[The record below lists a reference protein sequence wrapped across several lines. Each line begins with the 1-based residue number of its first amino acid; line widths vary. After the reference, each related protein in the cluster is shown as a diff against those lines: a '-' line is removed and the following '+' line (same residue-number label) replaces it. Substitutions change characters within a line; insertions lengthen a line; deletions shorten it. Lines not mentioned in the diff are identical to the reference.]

1 MTTRSRSSRSTA
13 KALRETN
20 RELDVLRRISETIS
34 GTLDQETVLR
44 QIIELVV
51 EVTGGDAAFLY
62 LVDDGREELVLRA
75 SKQPHPRLIGRIALE
90 IGEGITGWVARER
103 TPVAIDRNAS
113 EDPRFKRFHNLPE
126 DRYHAF
132 LSVPVIAK
140 DQVIGVINVQ
150 HRDPHRHTVSEI
162 ALLTAIGHQVGGA
175 IENASLYE
183 AMRRK
188 TLQLETLLQVSTTI
202 TSTRYLEEMLH
213 LIVTITARTMGSA
226 ICSIMLADYERGELR
241 IAATQSLSEAY
252 RRKPPLK
259 IGEAVSGRA
268 VLEKRPIA
276 VFDVSADPG
285 YAYPDLARR
294 EGLRSLLSVPMLFKD
309 RGVGVIN
316 SYTAAPHVFLS
327 DEIELLQA
335 IANQAAVAI
344 ENTRLM
350 QESAQMHD
358 ALELRK
364 LVEKAKGILMRE
376 RRLTEEEA
384 FRVLQRQSMNNRRPM
399 RQVAEAVIVTA
410 RDRPRGS
417 A

>member
-1 MTTRSRSSRSTA
+1 MTTRSRRPRSTA

-20 RELDVLRRISETIS
+20 RELDILRRISETIS
-34 GTLDQETVLR
+34 GTLDPEAVLR
-44 QIIELVV
+44 QIIDLVV
-51 EVTGGDAAFLY
+51 EVTGGDAVLLY
-62 LVDDGREELVLRA
+62 LVDDARQELVLRA
-75 SKQPHPRLIGRIALE
+75 SKHPHPRLIGRIKLE
-90 IGEGITGWVARER
+90 MGEGITGWVARER
-103 TPVAIDRNAS
+103 TPVAIDRHAS
-113 EDPRFKRFHNLPE
+113 EDSRFKCFHNLPE
-126 DRYHAF
+126 DRYQAF

-140 DQVIGVINVQ
+140 NEVIGVINVQ
-150 HRDPHRHTVSEI
+150 HRNPHRHSESEI
-162 ALLTAIGHQVGGA
+162 ALLSAIGHQVGGA

-213 LIVTITARTMGSA
+213 LIVTITAQTMGSA
-226 ICSIMLADYERGELR
+226 ICSIMLVDDERGELR
-241 IAATQSLSEAY
+241 IAATQSLSDAY
-252 RRKPPLK
+252 RSKPPLK
-259 IGEAVSGRA
+259 IGQAVSGRA
-268 VLEKRPIA
+268 VLEGRPMA
-276 VFDVSADPG
+276 VLDVTVDPG
-285 YAYPDLARR
+285 YVYPDLARR
-294 EGLRSLLSVPMLFKD
+294 EGLRSLLSVPMLYKN

-316 SYTAAPHVFLS
+316 SYTAEPHVFLS

-350 QESAQMHD
+350 QETTQMHD

-364 LVEKAKGILMRE
+364 LVEQAKGILMRD

-399 RQVAEAVIVTA
+399 RQIAEAVIVTA
-410 RDRPRGS
+410 RNRP
-417 A
+417 